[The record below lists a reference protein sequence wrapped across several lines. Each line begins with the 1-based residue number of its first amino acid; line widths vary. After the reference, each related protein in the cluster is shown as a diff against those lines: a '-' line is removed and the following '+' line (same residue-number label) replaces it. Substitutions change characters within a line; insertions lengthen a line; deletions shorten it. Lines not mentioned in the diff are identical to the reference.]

1 MLLENKE
8 PVELDYRQA
17 VISFKS
23 FLLVLYW
30 EIQSWPY
37 QWKLKLQTSN
47 NWAICMSHTKDM
59 LNTHANSLKL
69 LFETMYI
76 PGDLPTPFYFFKI
89 RMCSSF
95 LFFFCVK

>member
-8 PVELDYRQA
+8 PVELDYHQA

-23 FLLVLYW
+23 FLLVVYW
-30 EIQSWPY
+30 EIQSSVSV
-37 QWKLKLQTSN
+37 KIKTSN
-47 NWAICMSHTKDM
+47 KQYNWAICMSHTKDM

-76 PGDLPTPFYFFKI
+76 SRAI
-89 RMCSSF
+89 HQR
-95 LFFFCVK
+95 LFIF